1 MKYHYVLWAS
11 LCILQSA
18 YALAQNPTKDTL
30 TNKNTASLPLQHKI
44 AKGETLYKIAK
55 KYKKDVKTLMAYNQL
70 PTQNIQEGQVLRI
83 PTTTPTAPIS
93 TSTSVKYHTVQKGE
107 TLYKIADLYKISL
120 DSLLLWNQL
129 TSQSILSVN
138 QQLKVSA
145 NAPLTISE
153 KNFEKI
159 DRKKVSYEI
168 GKGMKIPTT
177 SNEKVALHRT
187 APIGSTVTVINSAN
201 RLATKVK
208 IIGKIPTIARNND
221 VIIKLSEAACKEL
234 AVVNEYFAV
243 EVYFEKPN
251 TQ

>member
-11 LCILQSA
+11 LCMLQSA
-18 YALAQNPTKDTL
+18 FALAQNSIKDTI
-30 TNKNTASLPLQHKI
+30 TSKNTSSLPLQHKV
-44 AKGETLYKIAK
+44 AKGETLFQIAK
-55 KYKKDVKTLMAYNQL
+55 NYKKNVKTLMQYNQL
-70 PTQNIQEGQVLRI
+70 TTQNIQEGQILRI
-83 PTTTPTAPIS
+83 PAATPTAPIS
-93 TSTSVKYHTVQKGE
+93 TGNLSKYHTVQQGE

-120 DSLLLWNQL
+120 DSLLFWNQL
-129 TSQSILSVN
+129 TPQSVLAVH

-168 GKGMKIPTT
+168 GKGVKIPTT
-177 SNEKVALHRT
+177 SDEKVALHRT
-187 APIGSTVTVINSAN
+187 APVGATITVINSAN

-208 IIGKIPTIARNND
+208 IIGKIPTIDRNND

-251 TQ
+251 TH